1 MRMTQVPSN
10 DRPRI
15 LAIDDMPTNLMVL
28 ASALAGD
35 FIIQLAASGPEG
47 LVMAQNH
54 PPDLVL
60 LDVMMPDVDG
70 FEACKRFKS
79 DPRLKNI
86 PIVFVTA
93 LTDNESEMKGLRLG
107 AVDYLHKPVNVA
119 IARQRIR
126 NVLERAEFQR
136 KLQASESRLRQV
148 IEASNLGSWEW
159 NIPDDQFVV
168 NERWASMLGYD
179 IDELKPST
187 MATRQR
193 LVHPDD
199 EEKAKRLLNDHFKGL
214 ASRYDCELR
223 LAHKSGHWIW
233 VHERGKVVETDQ
245 HGQPCVMFGTLSD
258 ISERKNIEL
267 QIRETAIRD
276 PLTNVYN
283 RRHLLEHI
291 GTNLAAHSRTER
303 PMSIAMLDLDHFKD
317 VNDTFGHE
325 AGDTVLKAFT
335 RTVQESIRSYDLLAR
350 FGGEEFVLVFPDTP
364 KVAACQLIE
373 RIMEKF
379 RQNPPVHGD
388 HKIPVTFSCGLAE
401 NAEIADTPQDFQAF
415 LGLAD
420 QRMYEAKRN
429 GRDRCCMG

>member
-1 MRMTQVPSN
+1 MIEPHSC

-47 LVMAQNH
+47 LVMAQAH
-54 PPDLVL
+54 PPDLIL
-60 LDVMMPDVDG
+60 LDVMMPEVDG
-70 FEACKRFKS
+70 FEACKLFKS
-79 DPRLKNI
+79 DPRLESV

-126 NVLERAEFQR
+126 NVLERAEFQH

-159 NIPDDQFVV
+159 DISSSQFVV
-168 NERWASMLGYD
+168 NERWASMLGYA
-179 IDELKPST
+179 IDELAPIT

-193 LVHPDD
+193 LIHPDD
-199 EEKAKRLLNDHFKGL
+199 EDKSSGLLNEHFMGR
-214 ASRYDCELR
+214 STRYDCELR
-223 LAHKSGHWIW
+223 LAHKAGHWIW
-233 VHERGKVVETDQ
+233 VHERGKVIETAQD
-245 HGQPCVMFGTLSD
+245 GRPLVMFGTLSD
-258 ISERKNIEL
+258 ISERKIIEL
-267 QIRETAIRD
+267 QIRESALRD

-283 RRHLLEHI
+283 RRYLLEHL
-291 GTNLAAHSRTER
+291 GSNLAVHSRNGS
-303 PMSIAMLDLDHFKD
+303 PISLAMLDLDHFKE
-317 VNDTFGHE
+317 VNDKFGHD

-335 RTVQESIRSYDLLAR
+335 RIVQDGIRNYDLLAR
-350 FGGEEFVLVFPDTP
+350 FGGEEFVLVFPNTA
-364 KVAACQLIE
+364 KEAAKQYIE
-373 RIMEKF
+373 RIMQKL
-379 RQNPPVHGD
+379 RQCPPEHDGLI
-388 HKIPVTFSCGLAE
+388 IPVTFSCGVAD
-401 NAEIADTPQDFQAF
+401 NTEIDDAKQDSHAL
-415 LGLAD
+415 LGLSD

-429 GRDRCCMG
+429 GRNRCSAA